1 MMDKKIC
8 NIPRAYT
15 SWMFANPA
23 ISLSSMKTARTSWQ
37 QSHPSNGCSLLL
49 LRDRICHLHM
59 QYIARRW
66 GRLASEPKWKAW
78 GKFGTAGAMFP
89 ATGFMSIFACP
100 QCPRFLKTTSHL
112 FCISISVVFSFNGP
126 SGFITTYQC
135 WNIYYSLRVYFTYS
149 ISPCSAVP
157 TVRFQIR
164 KTMFLVRTPQPKKHL
179 HKKQRPLKTPQGLR
193 WEGTLGSG
201 TLGTAV
207 SCSIMTYS
215 ASMCVYKHCIS
226 FVREEHHH
234 HHHHHEE
241 FECDCDCD
249 ADDHHQHQ
257 FTKY

>member
-8 NIPRAYT
+8 NIPRTYT

-149 ISPCSAVP
+149 IPHVL
-157 TVRFQIR
+157 QY
-164 KTMFLVRTPQPKKHL
+164 LL
-179 HKKQRPLKTPQGLR
+179 
-193 WEGTLGSG
+193 
-201 TLGTAV
+201 
-207 SCSIMTYS
+207 
-215 ASMCVYKHCIS
+215 
-226 FVREEHHH
+226 
-234 HHHHHEE
+234 
-241 FECDCDCD
+241 
-249 ADDHHQHQ
+249 
-257 FTKY
+257 